1 MGRTLRLVAVGVIVI
16 VLFVLRIR
24 LLSPPSRPHHKVCD
38 NGTAPR
44 LATSFTSHGNDYS
57 RCPTDRD
64 FYRALRVG
72 SGGSLKKSGGVFIN
86 VGFNKGYNF
95 ANWMA
100 FFVPG
105 SSMSGDGW
113 HRSLTAWAE
122 NNSVELKV
130 SCGSCDDCRSAAEV
144 YSSNNASSA
153 SSPATFEFVGVDMNV
168 ENTRLVQGAWELA
181 RAEGLLG
188 AKGSSHAN
196 LRLITA
202 AAGAKTGSM
211 RRPKCGLG
219 SELCHIP
226 TDNESGRVEYEG
238 NMTVTTVD
246 AVVDSLPR
254 PADGSDVVVDFLL
267 IDAEGHDPA
276 VLAGAQRLLSSGR
289 ARCVVFEYHRVG
301 PWALSSLAVVVSN
314 LDSFGYSCFLQGQ
327 RRLWPVTP
335 SDGCWDDKWEF
346 RDHANVLCVSRQ
358 DRDRAWRRALE
369 QFVVVRPGQVV
380 WAESGQGR
388 ERSGDAGQGG
398 GWGRSQGQ
406 GQSKSFLLKLARDR
420 QAARGA

>member
-1 MGRTLRLVAVGVIVI
+1 MGRTLRLVGLGFIVVI
-16 VLFVLRIR
+16 FSTLRFW
-24 LLSPPSRPHHKVCD
+24 LSSQPHFFKVCD
-38 NGTAPR
+38 TGSAPR
-44 LATSFTSHGNDYS
+44 LATSFTLHGNDYS

-64 FYRALRVG
+64 FYRALA
-72 SGGSLKKSGGVFIN
+72 SGGSLKKSGGFVFIN

-113 HRSLTAWAE
+113 HRSLLGWAQK
-122 NNSVELKV
+122 NDVELKV
-130 SCGSCDDCRSAAEV
+130 SCGSCDDCRSASEM
-144 YSSNNASSA
+144 YSSNNASAA
-153 SSPATFEFVGVDMNV
+153 SNPATYEFVGVDMNV
-168 ENTRLVQGAWELA
+168 ENIRLVQGAWELA

-188 AKGSSHAN
+188 QASELK
-196 LRLITA
+196 LITA
-202 AAGAKTGSM
+202 AVGAQTGSM
-211 RRPKCGLG
+211 RRPRCGLG

-254 PADGSDVVVDFLL
+254 PADGGDVVVDFLL

-276 VLAGAQRLLSSGR
+276 VLAGARRLLSSGR

-301 PWALSSLAVVVSN
+301 LWARTSLADVVSK
-314 LDSFGYSCFLQGQ
+314 LDTFGYSCFLQGQ

-335 SDGCWDDKWEF
+335 SDGCWDDKWDF

-369 QFVVVRPGQVV
+369 QFVVLRPGLVA
-380 WAESGQGR
+380 WTEGGQGR
-388 ERSGDAGQGG
+388 NGLGDVGRGG
-398 GWGRSQGQ
+398 VWGQGQ
-406 GQSKSFLLKLARDR
+406 GQGQGQGHNKPFLLKLAHDR
-420 QAARGA
+420 QVVRGA